1 MLMNRKKLGILIGI
15 VACSILIAS
24 ISYYQYEQHRE
35 YTIEDAKELEPF
47 HMTDEP
53 QSDESGQ
60 LVFNFGIGS
69 HISNSKEEKLEYF
82 VYNTRNKRFTELEN
96 DSSGLHYQ
104 FDLKE
109 LAQYRIN
116 KFVETGEGQYPYDPE
131 RFENLLKDE
140 LVEEKLYLLAFPKG
154 YASEHDLYASSD
166 SEFAEANSFESISL
180 SNDWYLDNPKN
191 FRGGYTTVSEYVSS
205 LVTQELS
212 AEDFA
217 YLVTKVRS
225 HVPRPVEIINA
236 MSVETQNS
244 KQLEG
249 GYFARGIFDS
259 RKTMYIFPE
268 FLNLATYSPE
278 IDYLRTYSI
287 SESEQEELKDKVDEW
302 NQRIIDDKKKYEEQT
317 EKVFLD
323 ENIQDLGKLNNT
335 LFRFRIN
342 EDGEQWMELSVDKE
356 DE

>member
-1 MLMNRKKLGILIGI
+1 MNKKKLGILIGI
-15 VACSILIAS
+15 LISIILIAS
-24 ISYYQYEQHRE
+24 ISYYQYEHHRE
-35 YTIEDAKELEPF
+35 YTIDDAKDLEPF
-47 HMTDEP
+47 RMTDDPE
-53 QSDESGQ
+53 SDESGN
-60 LVFNFGIGS
+60 LIFEFSIGS
-69 HISNSKEEKLEYF
+69 HINDNKYKKLEYF
-82 VYNTRNKRFTELEN
+82 VYNTKSKKFTELEG
-96 DSSGLHYQ
+96 DFSGLSYQ
-104 FDLKE
+104 LNLKE

-116 KFVETGEGQYPYDPE
+116 KFVETGAGQYPYDPE

-166 SEFAEANSFESISL
+166 SEFAEANSFETISL

-191 FRGGYTTVSEYVSS
+191 FRGGYTTLSEYVSS
-205 LVTQELS
+205 LVPQELS

-225 HVPRPVEIINA
+225 HVPRTVEIINA
-236 MSVETQNS
+236 MPVETQNS
-244 KQLEG
+244 KRLEE
-249 GYFARGIFDS
+249 GYFARGNFDS

-268 FLNLATYSPE
+268 LLNLATYSPE

-323 ENIQDLGKLNNT
+323 ENIQDVGKLNNT